1 MLRFILNA
9 LLILLALR
17 FVSLIARAITAGRRQ
32 EARLKEEP
40 QDQEPHARGPQS
52 RGRQGREAHEPHA
65 GGRQGR
71 DRRSRPRI
79 QRSDAVDVPFTE
91 IPPDSPP

>member
-17 FVSLIARAITAGRRQ
+17 FVSLIARAITAGKRQ
-32 EARLKEEP
+32 EPRLKEEP
-40 QDQEPHARGPQS
+40 QPQGPQGREPHADEPQGRERQGQAREPHAR
-52 RGRQGREAHEPHA
+52 
-65 GGRQGR
+65 
-71 DRRSRPRI
+71 DRPSRPRI
-79 QRSDAVDVPFTE
+79 QRSDAVDVPFTD

>member
-32 EARLKEEP
+32 EPRLKEEP
-40 QDQEPHARGPQS
+40 HADEPQG
-52 RGRQGREAHEPHA
+52 GERQGRESQSRERQ
-65 GGRQGR
+65 GQGR

>member
-32 EARLKEEP
+32 EPRLKEEP
-40 QDQEPHARGPQS
+40 QDQEAHEPRAG
-52 RGRQGREAHEPHA
+52 GRQGRESQSRERQ
-65 GGRQGR
+65 GQGR

>member
-17 FVSLIARAITAGRRQ
+17 FVSLIARAISAGRRQ
-32 EARLKEEP
+32 GPRLKEEP
-40 QDQEPHARGPQS
+40 QGGERRPRDPAAREP
-52 RGRQGREAHEPHA
+52 QGRE
-65 GGRQGR
+65 RQGR

-79 QRSDAVDVPFTE
+79 QRSDAVDVPFTD

>member
-17 FVSLIARAITAGRRQ
+17 FVSLIARAITAGKRQ
-32 EARLKEEP
+32 EPRLNEEP
-40 QDQEPHARGPQS
+40 QAQDPHAREAQGRKPQ
-52 RGRQGREAHEPHA
+52 GQGRE
-65 GGRQGR
+65 RQGQGR
-71 DRRSRPRI
+71 HRRSRPRI

>member
-1 MLRFILNA
+1 MLRFILNTF
-9 LLILLALR
+9 LILLALR

-32 EARLKEEP
+32 GPRLNEEP
-40 QDQEPHARGPQS
+40 QAQDPHAREA
-52 RGRQGREAHEPHA
+52 QGREPQGREPQ
-65 GGRQGR
+65 GRERQGKGR
-71 DRRSRPRI
+71 DRRSGPRI

>member
-17 FVSLIARAITAGRRQ
+17 FVSVIARAITAGKR
-32 EARLKEEP
+32 EGPRLKDEPRAGEPRAREGHSREP
-40 QDQEPHARGPQS
+40 QARE
-52 RGRQGREAHEPHA
+52 RG
-65 GGRQGR
+65 
-71 DRRSRPRI
+71 SRPRVE
-79 QRSDAVDVPFTE
+79 RSDAVDVPFTE